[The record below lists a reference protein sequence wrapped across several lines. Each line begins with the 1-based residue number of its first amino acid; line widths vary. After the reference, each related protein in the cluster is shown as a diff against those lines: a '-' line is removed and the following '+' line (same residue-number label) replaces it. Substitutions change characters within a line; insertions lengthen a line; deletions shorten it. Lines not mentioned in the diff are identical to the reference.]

1 MSLQTKIIF
10 KWVSFLVSGPLFYLD
25 ETEWLEMLNTFILK
39 LSDSKTGNI
48 IKNRLEYF
56 LSIGHNIIISN
67 KDESCHTIYPKFK
80 CINHNTVLIIIPNV
94 PYFISTSVID
104 INSKIIGYKVQ
115 DVIIDI
121 KKYKYINEKI
131 PGFISFVHELIHT
144 LRFFEK
150 IMSDE
155 NEEEN
160 VIYGLVNSVLNYE
173 DNYITENM
181 IRQEYGY
188 KPRITHESLELLCYE
203 LSFTYKNKDFFSQ
216 SDFY

>member
-10 KWVSFLVSGPLFYLD
+10 KWVPFLVLGPLFYLN
-25 ETEWLEMLNTFILK
+25 EKEWLEMLNIFILK
-39 LSDSKTGNI
+39 LSDTKTGNI

-56 LSIGHNIIISN
+56 ISISYNIIISN
-67 KDESCHTIYPKFK
+67 KDESCQTIYPKFK
-80 CINHNTVLIIIPNV
+80 CISYNTVLIIIPNV
-94 PYFISTSVID
+94 PYFISTSVINSEI
-104 INSKIIGYKVQ
+104 INYKAF
-115 DVIIDI
+115 DEIIDI
-121 KKYKYINEKI
+121 KKYKYINEII

-144 LRFFEK
+144 LRFFER
-150 IMSDE
+150 IMSNI

-160 VIYGLVNSVLNYE
+160 VIYGLVNGVLKYK

-188 KPRITHESLELLCYE
+188 KPRISHESFELLCYE
-203 LSFTYKNKDFFSQ
+203 LLFTYKNKDSFLK